1 MLYYLS
7 ARAPPTDESGEKK
20 FDPLSSPPR
29 PSFPSGVMN
38 CGGELS
44 NLSSVEFDHSQQSVR
59 FSSSPKRHQ
68 FRLILLPPHASLMLC
83 FSSFHVAQKYESLFS
98 PAVSGPDPIMDF
110 AFEREGAKKVGGGS
124 AFLLFPLSPPSSSS
138 SSRVGEIMIDAGLNP
153 ASFRPVYGMQETE
166 EEK

>member
-98 PAVSGPDPIMDF
+98 SCQRARSHHGLCF
-110 AFEREGAKKVGGGS
+110 RARRRKKGGEGS

>member
-44 NLSSVEFDHSQQSVR
+44 DLSPVEFDHSQQSVR
-59 FSSSPKRHQ
+59 FSSSPERHQ
-68 FRLILLPPHASLMLC
+68 SRPILLPPHASSMLC
-83 FSSFHVAQKYESLFS
+83 FSSFHGAQKYESLFPQLSAGPIPSWPLLSSEKAQKRWGGDLLCFFS
-98 PAVSGPDPIMDF
+98 P
-110 AFEREGAKKVGGGS
+110 
-124 AFLLFPLSPPSSSS
+124 
-138 SSRVGEIMIDAGLNP
+138 
-153 ASFRPVYGMQETE
+153 FRPLPLPLPLELG
-166 EEK
+166 KL